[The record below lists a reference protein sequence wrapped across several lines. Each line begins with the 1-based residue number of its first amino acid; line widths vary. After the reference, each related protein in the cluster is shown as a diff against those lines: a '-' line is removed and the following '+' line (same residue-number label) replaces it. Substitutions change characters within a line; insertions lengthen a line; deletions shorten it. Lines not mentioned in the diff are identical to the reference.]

1 MKKLRNKT
9 PDFQEDYLLNTAPFA
24 PERQWISVHSFC
36 HSVLLPS
43 YDLSHG
49 PLPYFLVVLLL
60 SGEYSYV
67 NADQRRI
74 KREPGFLTISD
85 LNRGHP
91 HFRGKSRLERY
102 FVLIRTNR
110 FLRDLLDRLF
120 PAGLPDAMAPDP
132 LRLKRCFEDIRRVLR
147 KRGETDD
154 ALLGAMCFR
163 LLCEASDQF
172 SPHSELPE
180 PLRRAL
186 QHIDTRIG
194 DPTLNR
200 ANIAR
205 AAGISVAS
213 LGKIFSQKLHKTVN
227 RHILDLRLE
236 KSKYLL
242 EQSEAP
248 VSEVARQCG
257 FAYSYYFIRLF
268 REKYGRT
275 ALEYRKECRAGAGSE
290 TAPTR

>member
-1 MKKLRNKT
+1 MKKKRWKT
-9 PDFQEDYLLNTAPFA
+9 PDFQEDYLMNTASFA
-24 PERQWISVHSFC
+24 PERPGISVHSFC

-43 YDLSHG
+43 YSLSSV
-49 PLPYFLVVLLL
+49 PQPYLLVALVL
-60 SGEYSYV
+60 SGEHSYI
-67 NADQRRI
+67 NADRERI
-74 KREPGFLTISD
+74 RREPGCFTICD
-85 LNRGHP
+85 LNKGSSGFHS
-91 HFRGKSRLERY
+91 KSHLERY
-102 FVLIRTNR
+102 FVLIRANR

-120 PAGLPDAMAPDP
+120 PAGLPDATAPDP

-163 LLCEASDQF
+163 LLCEASKQF

-200 ANIAR
+200 NGVAR

-213 LGKIFSQKLHKTVN
+213 LGKLFSQKLHKTVN

-236 KSKYLL
+236 KGKYLL
-242 EQSEAP
+242 ERTETP
-248 VSEVARQCG
+248 VAEIARQCG
-257 FAYSYYFIRLF
+257 FTYSYYFIKVF
-268 REKYGRT
+268 REHFGRT
-275 ALEYRKECRAGAGSE
+275 ALEYRKECRAGAGAE
-290 TAPTR
+290 TLPPR

>member
-1 MKKLRNKT
+1 MKRLRNKT
-9 PDFQEDYLLNTAPFA
+9 SDFQEDYLLNTASFDA
-24 PERQWISVHSFC
+24 ERPGISVHSFC

-67 NADQRRI
+67 NADRQRIR
-74 KREPGFLTISD
+74 REPGFLTISN

-147 KRGETDD
+147 KRGDTDD
-154 ALLGAMCFR
+154 TLLGAMCFR
-163 LLCEASDQF
+163 LLCEASNQF
-172 SPHSELPE
+172 SPHSELPDS
-180 PLRRAL
+180 LQRAL
-186 QHIDTRIG
+186 LFIDNRIG

-200 ANIAR
+200 SDIAR
-205 AAGISVAS
+205 AAGVGVAS
-213 LGKIFSQKLHKTVN
+213 LGKLFSQKLHKTVN

-236 KSKYLL
+236 KGKYLL
-242 EQSEAP
+242 ERTETP

-257 FAYSYYFIRLF
+257 FSYSYYFIRLF

-275 ALEYRKECRAGAGSE
+275 ALEYRKECRAAAGAE
-290 TAPTR
+290 TPPPR